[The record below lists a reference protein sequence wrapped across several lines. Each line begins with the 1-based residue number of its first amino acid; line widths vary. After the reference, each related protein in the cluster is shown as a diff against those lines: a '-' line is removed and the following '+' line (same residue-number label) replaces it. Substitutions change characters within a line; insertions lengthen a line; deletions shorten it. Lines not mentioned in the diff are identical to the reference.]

1 MKRALRWSAIVS
13 AIGVVLASWSIA
25 VESAVQQLSA
35 QPAGRG
41 QQVAQPTP
49 PPKPIPPTPEMPPLP
64 EPDNKKPATSVPPPI
79 FPTAPAEDKQLIFE
93 RVYSYRRLVYKPA
106 IVVQRVTRDQASE
119 ATPEQAF
126 AAQLSAMQS
135 GDYEWWLSTWDK
147 ASQKFQ
153 IERSAQVKRTPA
165 DWRAIWDRAYRGQQ
179 VRLIERIQT
188 GPLGPYV
195 MLVYE
200 MAASGQPAY
209 RSNWVSKEEAG
220 RWVTTLDLSADPI
233 FQFYDSGKD
242 RVSITVR

>member
-1 MKRALRWSAIVS
+1 
-13 AIGVVLASWSIA
+13 
-25 VESAVQQLSA
+25 
-35 QPAGRG
+35 
-41 QQVAQPTP
+41 
-49 PPKPIPPTPEMPPLP
+49 MPPLP
-64 EPDNKKPATSVPPPI
+64 EPDNQKPTTSVPPPL

-93 RVYSYRRLVYKPA
+93 RVYNYRRLVYKPS

-179 VRLIERIQT
+179 VKLIERIQT

-220 RWVTTLDLSADPI
+220 RWVTSLDLSADPI

-242 RVSITVR
+242 KVSITVR